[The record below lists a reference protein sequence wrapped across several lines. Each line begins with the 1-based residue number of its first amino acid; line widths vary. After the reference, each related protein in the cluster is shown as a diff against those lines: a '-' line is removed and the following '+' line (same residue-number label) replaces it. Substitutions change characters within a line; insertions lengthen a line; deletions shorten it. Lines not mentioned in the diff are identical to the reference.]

1 MLETLVTSSVLIAAL
16 CVLRLTRGRVSA
28 RLIYALW
35 LTAALRL
42 MLPFSLVP
50 SPVSVANLGG
60 ALPDRLAA
68 EISRPG
74 ADFSE
79 GFDYA
84 PGDYPPD
91 AEASRPEGGQDTAS
105 SGAQISPPDA

>member
-42 MLPFSLVP
+42 MLPFSARAEP
-50 SPVSVANLGG
+50 GERRKSRRRACRTGSP
-60 ALPDRLAA
+60 R
-68 EISRPG
+68 R
-74 ADFSE
+74 
-79 GFDYA
+79 
-84 PGDYPPD
+84 
-91 AEASRPEGGQDTAS
+91 
-105 SGAQISPPDA
+105 

>member
-68 EISRPG
+68 EI
-74 ADFSE
+74 
-79 GFDYA
+79 
-84 PGDYPPD
+84 
-91 AEASRPEGGQDTAS
+91 
-105 SGAQISPPDA
+105 